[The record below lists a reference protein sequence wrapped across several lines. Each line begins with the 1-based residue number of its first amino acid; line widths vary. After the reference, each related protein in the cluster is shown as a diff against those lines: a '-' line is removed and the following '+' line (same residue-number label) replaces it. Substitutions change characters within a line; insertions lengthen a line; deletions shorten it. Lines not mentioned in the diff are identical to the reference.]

1 MAQSTP
7 NAGFLRQI
15 INLPSKPLAVTAEAV
30 VIPAGAAGTIA
41 ECGLVNRPVL
51 NANYTGV
58 GGPGNTSLAL
68 TSAVFT
74 TEVSAKDDVDLANGE
89 FYVDYINGKIHGRKA
104 TTGTTGTANYYSSQV
119 LTNTSVTGGSLT
131 VDPTTGGLK
140 VLSVDAPKYENG
152 TDQTAS
158 IGRKHLSTA
167 TYSAPIVIK
176 SPALE
181 ASRLIKSTAG
191 NLDSYRIE
199 IAPGA
204 STGQLYIQFYN
215 ATALPPEGSVPDL
228 MAPITVSHTTG
239 TVSTKERDFGDEP
252 VFFSL
257 GCYVVISTTQFT
269 KTIAGAVANISV
281 HAS

>member
-15 INLPSKPLAVTAEAV
+15 TNLPSKPLAVTAEAV

-41 ECGLVNRPVL
+41 ECGLVNRPIL

-89 FYVDYINGKIHGRKA
+89 FYVDYINGKLHGRKA

-131 VDPTTGGLK
+131 VDPTTSGLK

-158 IGRKHLSTA
+158 TGRKHLATA
-167 TYSAPIVIK
+167 TYSAPLVIK
-176 SPALE
+176 SAALE
-181 ASRLIKSTAG
+181 ASRLIKATPG
-191 NLDSYRIE
+191 NLDAYRIE

-204 STGQLYIQFYN
+204 GSATYYIQFFN
-215 ATALPPEGSVPDL
+215 SSSLPPEGSVPDL
-228 MAPITVSHTTG
+228 IAPITVTHTTG
-239 TVSTKERDFGDEP
+239 TVSTKERDFNDEP
-252 VFFSL
+252 VFFSA
-257 GCYVVISTTQFT
+257 GCYVVVSSTQFT
-269 KTIAGAVANISV
+269 KTIAGAVMNINV
-281 HAS
+281 QAS